1 MLEYLR
7 RVKKV
12 ILIFLSGDV
21 IFNVKKMIN
30 LAPNFLRMVSTVMI
44 KKYADNFW
52 LMLRQF

>member
-1 MLEYLR
+1 MLEYFR

-52 LMLRQF
+52 LMLS